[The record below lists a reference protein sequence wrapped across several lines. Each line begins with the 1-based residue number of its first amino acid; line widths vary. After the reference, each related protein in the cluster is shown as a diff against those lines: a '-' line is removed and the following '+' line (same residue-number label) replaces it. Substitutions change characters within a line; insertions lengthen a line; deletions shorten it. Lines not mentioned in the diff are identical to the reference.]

1 MSSNWLRNPIV
12 SLLRIWPRCKRYFYG
27 IQKYK
32 SRRDSRVW
40 YWPCKQLFEWLVYI
54 VTWRACLKH
63 AENETSIQ
71 FGRRPEEA
79 QHPSHAKSFR
89 YDLLG
94 PDCTHVIIWMAD
106 NMCSYSIYPIKA
118 SSYWTW
124 PLSYD
129 VSRMKST
136 YKTAKSKW
144 IDLIIILGCPPPKT
158 NDLRYEEHYPACER

>member
-1 MSSNWLRNPIV
+1 MTTLRDVFVSWGQAAGPRQAWRTLITNLQLQETIKGGESSNWLRNPIV

-54 VTWRACLKH
+54 VTWRACLNLSH

-71 FGRRPEEA
+71 FWRRPEEA

-106 NMCSYSIYPIKA
+106 YLYSYSIYPIMPP
-118 SSYWTW
+118 SY
-124 PLSYD
+124 
-129 VSRMKST
+129 
-136 YKTAKSKW
+136 
-144 IDLIIILGCPPPKT
+144 
-158 NDLRYEEHYPACER
+158 